1 MKIGFLTG
9 GQLGGLKDS
18 FEWAAEH
25 GFGAIAIVAGPGSKF
40 FNVDEVIQKP
50 GEVKKLIKDS
60 SVMVSA
66 LGFYDNLMD
75 LNLDRRRRLHE
86 HFMKLM
92 EASYKLEIGVV
103 TGWVGMVPGTV
114 EDNMKIYAEAWPS
127 LVKYAE
133 DRGIKIAIEN
143 CRGNIAYR
151 PDIWERMFEIIPSK
165 AIGLEFDPSHLIGQL
180 IDVIDVARK
189 FGDRI
194 YHTHCKDAEVLW
206 HKLRYVGIY
215 GGGWER
221 HRLPGL
227 GTLNWGAFITV
238 LKESKYNYVLNIEH
252 EDPFYNYEDGLI
264 VARKFLSTF
273 IP

>member
-18 FEWAAEH
+18 LEWAAKH
-25 GFGAIAIVAGPGSKF
+25 GFGAIAIGAGPGSRF
-40 FNVDEVIQKP
+40 FNVDEAIQKP
-50 GEVKKLIKDS
+50 GEVKKLIADS
-60 SVMVSA
+60 GVIVSA
-66 LGFYDNLMD
+66 LGFYDNLID
-75 LNLDRRRRLHE
+75 LDLDRRRRLHE
-86 HFMKLM
+86 YFMKLM
-92 EASYKLEIGVV
+92 EASYRLEVGVV
-103 TGWVGMVPGTV
+103 TGWIGRIPGTV
-114 EDNMKIYAEAWPS
+114 EDNMKVYAEAWPP
-127 LVKYAE
+127 LVKHAE
-133 DRGIKIAIEN
+133 DRGVKIAIEN

-151 PDIWERMFEIIPSK
+151 PDIWERMFKITPSK

-206 HKLRYVGIY
+206 HKVRYVGIY
-215 GGGWER
+215 GEGWER

-227 GTLNWGAFITV
+227 GALNWGAFITV
-238 LKESKYNYVLNIEH
+238 LKESRYDYVLNIEH